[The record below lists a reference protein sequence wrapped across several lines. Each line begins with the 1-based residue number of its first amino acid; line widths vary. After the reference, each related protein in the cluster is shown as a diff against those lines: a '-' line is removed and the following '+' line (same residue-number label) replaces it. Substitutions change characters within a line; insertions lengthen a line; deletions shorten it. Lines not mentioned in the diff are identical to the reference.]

1 MYLEYNKCKIL
12 LSKSESAFLKN
23 RLNENLSLENVKLS
37 LLELYYNSNKRYFK
51 IKHIKEI
58 SSKLYSKLIKE
69 AVGRNLSDY
78 TGLSGNNTHNNTDG
92 MLLNFHDIV
101 NSEVGVCTNS
111 GKDVVTLYLNNGD
124 VKVIYCDSPDHAN
137 LIIKNIRIK
146 NV

>member
-1 MYLEYNKCKIL
+1 MTTL
-12 LSKSESAFLKN
+12 LFV
-23 RLNENLSLENVKLS
+23 LS
-37 LLELYYNSNKRYFK
+37 
-51 IKHIKEI
+51 KEI